1 MAIDKSYYTIITDVG
16 KAKIANASVTGNKV
30 GFVKIQLG
38 DGGGS
43 EYTPTESQT
52 ALKNVVWE
60 GNIGNT
66 TTDETAPNCIILE
79 SLIPSSVGGFMIRE
93 IGYLDDENN
102 LIAISKYK
110 ECYKP
115 SIEQGAVVDM
125 KVKTVL
131 IVSNVNN
138 IELKIDPTIIFATLK
153 DIQDLETKID
163 TTKTELTSNL
173 ETAKTELNG
182 KIGDTTLLETT
193 DKTNIV
199 NAINEVKTSVD
210 SIETTAEK
218 TSYNNATSNLTATTV
233 QGAIDEVVA
242 KIEKFNEIN
251 INTINN
257 ILPI

>member
-52 ALKNVVWE
+52 ELKNVVWE

-115 SIEQGAVVDM
+115 SIEQGAVV
-125 KVKTVL
+125 
-131 IVSNVNN
+131 
-138 IELKIDPTIIFATLK
+138 
-153 DIQDLETKID
+153 
-163 TTKTELTSNL
+163 
-173 ETAKTELNG
+173 
-182 KIGDTTLLETT
+182 
-193 DKTNIV
+193 
-199 NAINEVKTSVD
+199 
-210 SIETTAEK
+210 
-218 TSYNNATSNLTATTV
+218 
-233 QGAIDEVVA
+233 
-242 KIEKFNEIN
+242 
-251 INTINN
+251 
-257 ILPI
+257 